1 VQAGYYSG
9 WSVTSATTLTAANWY
24 HLVGTYDGTTAKL
37 YVNGTLTVTGTGGV
51 PPSSSGSGIRIM
63 RRWDNPEYWGGKLA
77 IVRIYTG
84 ALIESNI
91 QSNYN
96 AEKARFGL

>member
-1 VQAGYYSG
+1 
-9 WSVTSATTLTAANWY
+9 
-24 HLVGTYDGTTAKL
+24 
-37 YVNGTLTVTGTGGV
+37 
-51 PPSSSGSGIRIM
+51 M
-63 RRWDNPEYWGGKLA
+63 RRWDNPDYWGGKLA

-91 QSNYN
+91 QANYN